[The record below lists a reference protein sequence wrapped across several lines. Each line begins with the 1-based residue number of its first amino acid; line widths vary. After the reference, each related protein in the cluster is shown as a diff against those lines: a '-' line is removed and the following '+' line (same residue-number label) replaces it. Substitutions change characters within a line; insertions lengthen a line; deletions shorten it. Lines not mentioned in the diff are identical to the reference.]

1 MLLRYPREMA
11 TIHAGSMTG
20 AERML
25 AAARRQPADRTPI
38 WFMRQAGRCLAG
50 YRALREQYDILTIT
64 RTPEL
69 CAKVTLMPVEEFG
82 VDAAV
87 MYADIMLPLIG
98 MGIPFSIDPGIGPII
113 HEPVRTE
120 ADVAALR
127 VVDPREATPDLFAA
141 LRLVR
146 RELDGRTAVV
156 GFAGGPFTVAS
167 YMIEG
172 KPTKEFARTKAML
185 HGEPVL
191 WHRLM
196 TTLTEVTISYLRAQV
211 EAGAQMIQLFDSW
224 AGALS
229 VSAYEATVLPY
240 SRRILDAVAETGVP
254 TIHFGTTTT
263 HLLESMARCG
273 SDVISVDW
281 RLPLDEAW
289 DRIGDRG
296 IQGNLDPGVMLAPFD
311 VIAREARQ
319 ILTLAGGRPGHIFN
333 LGHGVLPDTP
343 SDHLRRLA
351 ALVHEETGRS

>member
-1 MLLRYPREMA
+1 MAMA
-11 TIHAGSMTG
+11 TIQAGPMTG

-25 AAARRQPADRTPI
+25 ATVRRQPADRTPI

-50 YRALREQYDILTIT
+50 YRALRETYDILTIT

-69 CAKVTLMPVEEFG
+69 CARVTLMPVEEFG

-98 MGIPFSIDPGIGPII
+98 MGVPFSIDPGIGPLI
-113 HEPVRTE
+113 HEPVRSET
-120 ADVAALR
+120 DIAALR
-127 VVDPREATPDLFAA
+127 VVDPREATPELFEAIK
-141 LRLVR
+141 LVR
-146 RELDGRTAVV
+146 RELDGKTAVV

-172 KPTKEFARTKAML
+172 KPTKEFSRTKAML
-185 HGEPVL
+185 HGEPEL

-196 TTLTEVTISYLRAQV
+196 ATLTEVTITYLRAQV
-211 EAGAQMIQLFDSW
+211 EAGAQIIQLFDSW

-229 VSAYEATVLPY
+229 VAAYEAMVLPY
-240 SRRILDAVAETGVP
+240 STRILAAVSETGVP

-263 HLLESMARCG
+263 HLLEAMARGG

-281 RLPLDEAW
+281 RLPLDAAW
-289 DRIGDRG
+289 DRIGDHG

-311 VIAREARQ
+311 VVAREARQ
-319 ILTLAGGRPGHIFN
+319 ILALAGGRPGHIFN
-333 LGHGVLPDTP
+333 LGHGVLPETP

-351 ALVHEETGRS
+351 DLVHEETARS

>member
-1 MLLRYPREMA
+1 MA
-11 TIHAGSMTG
+11 TIQAGPMTG
-20 AERML
+20 AEGML
-25 AAARRQPADRTPI
+25 ATARREPADRTPI

-50 YRALREQYDILTIT
+50 YRALRERYDILTIT

-69 CAKVTLMPVEEFG
+69 CARVTLMPVEEFG

-98 MGIPFSIDPGIGPII
+98 MGVPFSIDPGIGPII
-113 HEPVRTE
+113 HEPVRN
-120 ADVAALR
+120 ASDVDALR
-127 VVDPREATPDLFAA
+127 IVDPREANPELFEAIK
-141 LRLVR
+141 LVR
-146 RELDGRTAVV
+146 HELDGTTAVV

-172 KPTKEFARTKAML
+172 KPTKEFSLTKTML
-185 HGEPVL
+185 HGEPDL
-191 WHRLM
+191 WRRLM
-196 TTLTEVTISYLRAQV
+196 ETLTEVTISYLQAQV

-229 VSAYEATVLPY
+229 VAAYEAMVMPY
-240 SRRILDAVAETGVP
+240 SRRILEALSETGVP
-254 TIHFGTTTT
+254 TIHFGTTTS

-289 DRIGDRG
+289 RRIGDRG

-311 VIAREARQ
+311 VVAREARQ
-319 ILTLAGGRPGHIFN
+319 VLAQAGGRPGHIFN
-333 LGHGVLPDTP
+333 LGHGVLPDTS

-351 ALVHEETGRS
+351 ELVHAETARA

>member
-1 MLLRYPREMA
+1 
-11 TIHAGSMTG
+11 
-20 AERML
+20 ML
-25 AAARRQPADRTPI
+25 ATARRQPADRTPV

-50 YRALREQYDILTIT
+50 YRALRETYDILTIT

-69 CAKVTLMPVEEFG
+69 CARVTLMPVEAFG

-98 MGIPFSIDPGIGPII
+98 MGVPFSIDPGIGPLI
-113 HEPVRTE
+113 HAPVRSE
-120 ADVAALR
+120 ADIAALR
-127 VVDPREATPDLFAA
+127 IVDPRDATPELFEAIK
-141 LRLVR
+141 LVR
-146 RELDGRTAVV
+146 RELDGQTAVV

-172 KPTKEFARTKAML
+172 KPTKEFSRTKAML
-185 HGEPVL
+185 HGEPEL

-211 EAGAQMIQLFDSW
+211 ESGAQIIQLFDSW

-229 VSAYEATVLPY
+229 LRAYDAMVLPY
-240 SRRILDAVAETGVP
+240 SQRILAAVSETGVP

-263 HLLESMARCG
+263 HLLEAMARCG

-281 RLPLDEAW
+281 RLPLDVAW

-311 VIAREARQ
+311 VVAREARQ
-319 ILTLAGGRPGHIFN
+319 ILALAGGRPGHIFN
-333 LGHGVLPDTP
+333 LGHGVLPETS
-343 SDHLRRLA
+343 SDHLRRLVD
-351 ALVHEETGRS
+351 LVHEDTAQS

>member
-1 MLLRYPREMA
+1 MA
-11 TIHAGSMTG
+11 LTHTGSMTG

-25 AAARRQPADRTPI
+25 VTARRQPADRTPI

-50 YRALREQYDILTIT
+50 YRALRETYDILTIT

-69 CAKVTLMPVEEFG
+69 CAQVTLMPVEEFG

-113 HEPVRTE
+113 HAPVRTE
-120 ADVAALR
+120 ADIAALR
-127 VVDPREATPDLFAA
+127 IVEPRDATPELFEAI
-141 LRLVR
+141 RLVR
-146 RELDGRTAVV
+146 RELDGKTAVV

-167 YMIEG
+167 YMLEG
-172 KPTKEFARTKAML
+172 KPTKEFSHTKAML
-185 HGEPVL
+185 HGEPRL

-196 TTLTEVTISYLRAQV
+196 ETLTEVTISYLRAQV

-229 VSAYEATVLPY
+229 VTAYEGAVLPY
-240 SRRILDAVAETGVP
+240 SRRILEGVAETGVP
-254 TIHFGTTTT
+254 TIHFGTTTA
-263 HLLESMARCG
+263 HLLEAMARCG

-281 RLPLDEAW
+281 RLPLDDAW
-289 DRIGDRG
+289 RRIGDRG
-296 IQGNLDPGVMLAPFD
+296 IQGNLDPGIVLAPFD
-311 VIAREARQ
+311 VIARETRH

-333 LGHGVLPDTP
+333 LGHGVLPETS

-351 ALVHEETGRS
+351 ELVHEETARA